1 MKKLKKVLDNL
12 FPIVAFLL
20 IGDIIVDTS
29 AVEIPLWV
37 DYIRVV
43 IYIFLILISIWGMW
57 DFIKKRK

>member
-20 IGDIIVDTS
+20 IGDIIVDAS